1 MPSLQLFST
10 NGFKIENRISH
21 DFKYIIQVIAQ
32 LLTTS
37 SPLEDTTTS
46 LYSLIGKNEVSEL
59 SPEISIRIKDIEDI
73 MKSEYGL
80 KRISLVSIDKQTD
93 STYIVKISVQNKNGQ
108 SYIGSILV

>member
-1 MPSLQLFST
+1 MPSLQLFS
-10 NGFKIENRISH
+10 NNDFKIENKVSH

-37 SPLEDTTTS
+37 SPLEDITTS

-59 SPEISIRIKDIEDI
+59 SSEISIRIKDIEDI

-80 KRISLVSIDKQTD
+80 KRISLVSVDKQSET
-93 STYIVKISVQNKNGQ
+93 TFEVKITVQNEKGQ
-108 SYIGSILV
+108 SYIGSIIV